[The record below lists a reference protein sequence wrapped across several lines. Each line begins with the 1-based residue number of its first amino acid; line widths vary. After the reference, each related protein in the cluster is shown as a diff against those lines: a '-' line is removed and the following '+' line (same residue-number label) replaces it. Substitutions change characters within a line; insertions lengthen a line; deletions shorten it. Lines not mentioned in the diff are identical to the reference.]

1 MKALREESE
10 QVMNRYFEEREEEKR
25 EMRRLV
31 EAIAEGRENV
41 KEAREKLQRMKQEIG
56 ALCMH

>member
-1 MKALREESE
+1 VKALREESE

-31 EAIAEGRENV
+31 EAIAEGRDNV
-41 KEAREKLQRMKQEIG
+41 KEAREKLQKMKQEIG
-56 ALCMH
+56 AL

>member
-1 MKALREESE
+1 
-10 QVMNRYFEEREEEKR
+10 MNRYFEEREEEKR

-41 KEAREKLQRMKQEIG
+41 KESREKLQKMKQEIG
-56 ALCMH
+56 AL

>member
-1 MKALREESE
+1 MKVLREESE

-31 EAIAEGRENV
+31 EAIAEGRDNV
-41 KEAREKLQRMKQEIG
+41 KEAREKLQKMKQEIG
-56 ALCMH
+56 AL

>member
-31 EAIAEGRENV
+31 EAIAEGRDNV
-41 KEAREKLQRMKQEIG
+41 KEAREKLQKMKQEIG
-56 ALCMH
+56 AL